1 MKVIEVKNLSK
12 TFKVK
17 IKEKG
22 LKGSLKSIVKPKY
35 KTIKAV
41 KNISFDVEEGEMI
54 AFIGPN
60 GAGKSTTIKMLTG
73 ILFNDEG
80 EIKVLDLEPSK
91 SRKKLAYKIGT
102 VFGQKEQLWMHLT
115 PYDNFKFFAAIYDI
129 PEKDA
134 EERIEELSKLFELNE
149 FINTPVRNLSL
160 GQRIRSEI
168 VASLIHKPKILFLD
182 EPTIGLDPVVK
193 ENIRKLI
200 KKMNKEY
207 NTTIFL
213 TSHDVLDIEKLC
225 KRVIIVNNG
234 KIVLDDTMNNLKYHY
249 LNKKIVEV
257 KSKEKITFNNEDG
270 ITVLK
275 EKEKNLKLEIDTR
288 KKNLADVLKLID
300 PDNIVDINISNT
312 PLEEIISDIYKANK
326 KEKINI

>member
-73 ILFNDEG
+73 ILFKDEG

-249 LNKKIVEV
+249 LNKKIIEV
-257 KSKEKITFNNEDG
+257 KSKEKINFNDEDG